1 MATKRKRASSPA
13 ISFLKRQRRDETRDS
28 DDEGPAASRASRR
41 QTITAATPQRGF
53 GTTPMFLQHAP
64 LKKHY
69 GKAAQ
74 RRREL
79 LVEPE
84 SDSDLELPKRPARA
98 AKSENRGNMEESI
111 FKLLRSGKV
120 QTAASGSSALPVV
133 TPQRR
138 LAKTKLSR
146 TPSGTVFD
154 DDTNTVTDR
163 TPVLELPTPPT
174 TASVKRMLRNQ
185 KLEMSENVY
194 EIGETDAAT
203 TEAEESQPTPC
214 PSRPAKALANS
225 RGRKSAV
232 AVEEEENSVK
242 LATPRSRRSFGKSA
256 GRPKRDLGEFL
267 DEQLRKASSVKPRKS
282 LPSYLSATSDDE
294 EPEATPT
301 KPRLHAR
308 PNNKHITPRQN
319 NTVSLTLASSEAD
332 DADDISSRL
341 PARPKKARRSYT
353 AKVNTPHKLD
363 LAQAEIT
370 SIRDVKSTYGTIERS
385 TPPPETDI
393 EGSGTEGNLTPAS
406 ARVFDASSSP
416 ILPIATFED
425 DEEECD
431 ENQKLVLEDVA
442 DDALPSQP
450 ASPTKS
456 RLPKEVP
463 GHLAE
468 FFYAQKQ
475 LVLRTM
481 RSPPFI
487 EVAPV
492 VLGERA
498 PVEPSA
504 YQQLSDLLKATCERG
519 EGNSCLLL
527 GPRGCGKTL
536 VSA

>member
-28 DDEGPAASRASRR
+28 DDEVPAANRASRR
-41 QTITAATPQRGF
+41 QTITAVTPQRGA
-53 GTTPMFLQHAP
+53 GTTPKFLQNAP
-64 LKKHY
+64 LKKQY
-69 GKAAQ
+69 GKTAQ

-79 LVEPE
+79 LVEPD
-84 SDSDLELPKRPARA
+84 SDSDLELPKRPART
-98 AKSENRGNMEESI
+98 AKSENRGSMEESI

-120 QTAASGSSALPVV
+120 QTVASDSSALPVV
-133 TPQRR
+133 TPLRR

-146 TPSGTVFD
+146 HASGTVFD
-154 DDTNTVTDR
+154 EDTGTVTDR

-174 TASVKRMLRNQ
+174 TASIKRMLRKE
-185 KLEMSENVY
+185 KLEMSENVS

-203 TEAEESQPTPC
+203 TEVEESQPTPC

-225 RGRKSAV
+225 RARKYPAAV
-232 AVEEEENSVK
+232 GKEEKSVN
-242 LATPRSRRSFGKSA
+242 LSTPRPRRSLGRSV
-256 GRPKRDLGEFL
+256 GRPKQDLGEFL
-267 DEQLRKASSVKPRKS
+267 DEQLRKASGVKPRQS
-282 LPSYLSATSDDE
+282 LPSYVSATSDDE

-301 KPRLHAR
+301 KPRPHAR

-319 NTVSLTLASSEAD
+319 NTSLTLVSSEAEG
-332 DADDISSRL
+332 ADDISSRL

-370 SIRDVKSTYGTIERS
+370 SIHEVKSAYGTIERS

-416 ILPIATFED
+416 ALPVATFED
-425 DEEECD
+425 DEEERD
-431 ENQKLVLEDVA
+431 ENQKLVLEDVT

-468 FFYAQKQ
+468 FFDAQKQ
-475 LVLRTM
+475 LVLRTI